1 MSAFIR
7 ASEKINSLKKAGV
20 RFVGDS
26 LLQNEYL
33 SDDGSTIY
41 CQACNKAK
49 FVKTKSSFCNAYYWS
64 IANGVGC
71 DCDRAKRLKKYG
83 AENKNKFTEVYKQ
96 TKFMGVSKGYLKNCN
111 FNDYFYANLPDH
123 IKRPMRFVWNYCNKF
138 SECRN
143 KGMYIYSLGPG
154 LCKTSMVACARNYL
168 LEQGISCI
176 LTNISEISDAYQ
188 NDSAL
193 YDIYEYVDVLII
205 DDIGIQ
211 DPKEL
216 LPSAMGKINNSIYEL
231 LNTRML
237 SNDKPTFFTSNY
249 SIEELL
255 ERGFLPQTV
264 DRIRGIASDNVL
276 KLCGRSIR

>member
-1 MSAFIR
+1 MSAFIK

-26 LLQNEYL
+26 LLENEYL
-33 SDDGSTIY
+33 SEDESTIY
-41 CQACNKAK
+41 CKVCGKAK
-49 FVKTKSSFCNAYYWS
+49 LAKTKSSFCKAYYWS
-64 IANGVGC
+64 IFEGVGC
-71 DCDRAKRLKKYG
+71 DCDKERRQKAYN
-83 AENKNKFTEVYKQ
+83 AEKKNKFVEIYKQ
-96 TKFMGVSKGYLKNCN
+96 TKFMGVSKGYLRNCN
-111 FNDYFYANLPDH
+111 FNDYFYADLPDH
-123 IKRPMRFVWNYCNKF
+123 IKRPMKFVWSYCNKF
-138 SECRN
+138 SECKN
-143 KGMYIYSLGPG
+143 KGIYIYSLGPG
-154 LCKTSMVACARNYL
+154 LCKTSMIACARNYL
-168 LEQGISCI
+168 LEQGISSI
-176 LTNISEISDAYQ
+176 LTNIAEISDSFQ

-193 YDIYEYVDVLII
+193 YDIYKEVDVLMI

-237 SNDKPTFFTSNY
+237 NNDKPTFFTSNY

-264 DRIRGIASDNVL
+264 DRIRGIVSNNVL